1 MIAVDESK
9 PLHQTRRSKDVA
21 DSKPTVVKAVCPLDC
36 PDTCSM
42 LVTIADGRAVE
53 LRGDR
58 EHPFTRGFLCQKM
71 AGYLDRVYSPDRLLT
86 PRKRVGPKGSGR
98 FEPIGW
104 TEAIDTI
111 AARFA
116 AIASSDDGPK
126 AILPYSYC
134 GTMGKLQ
141 SSSLDRRFFH
151 RLGASKLDRTICAT
165 AGAQGYEYTIGSS
178 RDGADP
184 MAVPDCKLIINW
196 GSNTVHTNSHLWSLM
211 VEARRRGATIA
222 TIDPHRS
229 ATAARSDLHLQ
240 PRPGTDAALALG
252 MMHVIWR
259 DGLHDQDYLD
269 RATVGANPLR
279 ERVLSDY
286 PPDRVASI
294 TGLDA
299 ATIASF
305 ARRYATESPCFIRLN
320 YGLQRHGGGGM
331 AVRTIACLP
340 AVIGAWR
347 HHGGGVLLS
356 TSGTFDF
363 AMERLTRPDL
373 SPGGTRVV
381 NMNELDRALNGDLPG
396 PPVRALYVYNANPA
410 AVAPNGGKVLNGLL
424 REDLFTVVHELFAT
438 DTVDYADIVL
448 PATSQLEHIDIHGA
462 YGHHYVML
470 NEPAIAPRG
479 QCRSN
484 NDVFRAL
491 ATRLGFEPELFP
503 DDETLIRETLDGGSN
518 VAGITLE
525 RLREHPSIRLNI
537 AERHL
542 PFADGVFPTPSRK
555 CELYS
560 ERMALAG
567 FDPLPTYV
575 PPHEDPQSRPELAA
589 KFPLQLLSP
598 PRPQFL
604 NSTFGNSPRH
614 RDRAGD
620 PTVEMS
626 NADAAQR
633 GLADGDWAVV
643 FNDRGQFE
651 ARVVLTESVRSGV
664 AVALGTYWNKFSPRG
679 RNVNSTTSSALS
691 DMGGGATFFDNMV
704 EIRPRTDPTDSQGF
718 IR

>member
-1 MIAVDESK
+1 
-9 PLHQTRRSKDVA
+9 
-21 DSKPTVVKAVCPLDC
+21 
-36 PDTCSM
+36 
-42 LVTIADGRAVE
+42 
-53 LRGDR
+53 
-58 EHPFTRGFLCQKM
+58 
-71 AGYLDRVYSPDRLLT
+71 
-86 PRKRVGPKGSGR
+86 
-98 FEPIGW
+98 
-104 TEAIDTI
+104 
-111 AARFA
+111 
-116 AIASSDDGPK
+116 
-126 AILPYSYC
+126 
-134 GTMGKLQ
+134 
-141 SSSLDRRFFH
+141 
-151 RLGASKLDRTICAT
+151 
-165 AGAQGYEYTIGSS
+165 
-178 RDGADP
+178 
-184 MAVPDCKLIINW
+184 
-196 GSNTVHTNSHLWSLM
+196 
-211 VEARRRGATIA
+211 
-222 TIDPHRS
+222 
-229 ATAARSDLHLQ
+229 
-240 PRPGTDAALALG
+240 

-269 RATVGANPLR
+269 RATIGANALR
-279 ERVLSDY
+279 ERVLNDY
-286 PPDRVASI
+286 SPDRVAAI
-294 TGLDA
+294 TALDA
-299 ATIASF
+299 STIEAF
-305 ARRYATESPCFIRLN
+305 ARRYATEAPSFIRLN

-340 AVIGAWR
+340 AVVGAWR

-373 SPGGTRVV
+373 SPGGTRVL

-491 ATRLGFEPELFP
+491 AARLDFEPELFP
-503 DDETLIRETLDGGSN
+503 DDATLIRETLDGGLN

-537 AERHL
+537 AERHM

-575 PPHEDPQSRPELAA
+575 PPHEDPQTRPELAA
-589 KFPLQLLSP
+589 RFPLQLLSP

-604 NSTFGNSPRH
+604 NSTFGNSPPH

-651 ARVVLTESVRSGV
+651 ARVVLTETVRPGV
-664 AVALGTYWNKFSPRG
+664 AAALGTYWNKLSPGG

-704 EIRPRTDPTDSQGF
+704 EIRPRTVPTDSKGF
-718 IR
+718 TP